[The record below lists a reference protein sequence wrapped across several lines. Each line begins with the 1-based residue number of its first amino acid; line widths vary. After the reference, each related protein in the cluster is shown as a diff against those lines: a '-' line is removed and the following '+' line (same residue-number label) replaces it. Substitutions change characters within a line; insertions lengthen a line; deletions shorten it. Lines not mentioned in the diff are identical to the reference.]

1 MVYPTNFE
9 QKTGFD
15 KIRRLVSERCL
26 SPLGEERVAD
36 MQFCTQF
43 EDVCRRLEETD
54 EFVRILH
61 GDREFPGNFFFDV
74 RYSLKRIRPEGT
86 WLDERELFD
95 LKRSLQTINDIV
107 NFLKPDEE
115 GEIPFPALTAL
126 AGNVFV
132 FPQVIRQIDAIID
145 KFGKVKDSASPTLSQ
160 IRREITITMSG
171 ISRSLQSIL
180 RAAQTEGVVD
190 KDVTPT
196 MRDGRLMIPVAPAFK
211 RKIKGIVH
219 DESASGKTVFIE
231 PEVVVEANNRIREL
245 EGEERREIVKILTEF
260 TNVIRPLTPEML
272 LAYEFLADID
282 FIQAKAQ
289 FAEQIKAIKPI
300 VEDKQQVDWTGAVH
314 PLLYLSLQK
323 QGKSVVPLDIELTK
337 EKRILIISGPNAG
350 GKSVCLKTVGLLQY
364 MLQCGLLI
372 PLHERSRMGIF
383 ERLFIDIGDEQSIEN
398 DLSTYSS
405 HLTHMKYF
413 VKNCD
418 EQTLLLID
426 EFGSGTE
433 PQIGGAIAEALL
445 DRFNRN
451 GSFGVITTH
460 YQNLKHFAEDTPGI
474 VNGAMLYDRHLM
486 QPLFKLSIGNPGSS
500 FAVEIAR
507 KIGLPEEVIAEASTK
522 VGTDYINMDKYLQD
536 IVRDKRYWESKRQ
549 NIRQRE
555 KKLEEIVGRYEQDLT
570 DVNKQRKE
578 IIREAKAEAQRI
590 LQEANA
596 RIENTVREIKEAQA
610 EKEQTKLARKALED
624 FKTSVQETEEE
635 DNRIARKMARLKE
648 RSQRKQQKQKTAVQP
663 IFDRNTIEVGDSV
676 RLKGQTS
683 AGTVIELQGK
693 QAVVAFGM
701 LKSTVKVE
709 QLEKVSKG
717 QIKKE
722 IQKSTFISTQT
733 ADEMHE
739 KRLHF
744 KQEIDVRGMRG
755 DEALQAVTYFIDD
768 AIQVGANQVRILHGT
783 GTGILRQLT
792 REYLA
797 SVPGVRRFHDE
808 HVQFGGAGITVV
820 ELA

>member
-1 MVYPTNFE
+1 M
-9 QKTGFD
+9 
-15 KIRRLVSERCL
+15 
-26 SPLGEERVAD
+26 
-36 MQFCTQF
+36 
-43 EDVCRRLEETD
+43 
-54 EFVRILH
+54 
-61 GDREFPGNFFFDV
+61 
-74 RYSLKRIRPEGT
+74 
-86 WLDERELFD
+86 
-95 LKRSLQTINDIV
+95 
-107 NFLKPDEE
+107 
-115 GEIPFPALTAL
+115 
-126 AGNVFV
+126 
-132 FPQVIRQIDAIID
+132 
-145 KFGKVKDSASPTLSQ
+145 
-160 IRREITITMSG
+160 
-171 ISRSLQSIL
+171 
-180 RAAQTEGVVD
+180 
-190 KDVTPT
+190 
-196 MRDGRLMIPVAPAFK
+196 
-211 RKIKGIVH
+211 
-219 DESASGKTVFIE
+219 
-231 PEVVVEANNRIREL
+231 
-245 EGEERREIVKILTEF
+245 
-260 TNVIRPLTPEML
+260 
-272 LAYEFLADID
+272 
-282 FIQAKAQ
+282 
-289 FAEQIKAIKPI
+289 
-300 VEDKQQVDWTGAVH
+300 
-314 PLLYLSLQK
+314 
-323 QGKSVVPLDIELTK
+323 
-337 EKRILIISGPNAG
+337 
-350 GKSVCLKTVGLLQY
+350 
-364 MLQCGLLI
+364 
-372 PLHERSRMGIF
+372 
-383 ERLFIDIGDEQSIEN
+383 
-398 DLSTYSS
+398 
-405 HLTHMKYF
+405 
-413 VKNCD
+413 
-418 EQTLLLID
+418 LID

-635 DNRIARKMARLKE
+635 DNRIARKMAKLKE

>member
-300 VEDKQQVDWTGAVH
+300 VEDKQQVDWAGAVH

-323 QGKSVVPLDIELTK
+323 QDKSVVPLDIELTK

-635 DNRIARKMARLKE
+635 DNRIARKMAKLKE
-648 RSQRKQQKQKTAVQP
+648 RSQRKQQKQKTAVQS